1 MIRVPSQEAE
11 KKSKRQILL
20 LLSQA
25 FIRSVGPHQRTE
37 LLSRATQQCISHGQ
51 MYKLDYQNVMIIN
64 LQLTLEVL

>member
-25 FIRSVGPHQRTE
+25 FIKSVGPHQPTE
-37 LLSRATQQCISHGQ
+37 LLSRATQQYISHGQ

-64 LQLTLEVL
+64 LQLT